1 MVHFIYNKTLKS
13 SFFIPALFSTIF
25 LTGCISNPMSNKE
38 IAVQKTAHDKPS
50 SSITLYPTLPHVT
63 IKKTSSFLESLSE
76 SDLKLIK
83 KETLRATS
91 VMWHNI
97 DKRAQLVRH
106 RLLQAL
112 DELDAPRELQFIPVA
127 ESGYNPYALSPAG
140 ALGLWQL
147 MPRTARSLG
156 AHHENGIDE
165 RRHIEESTKAAA
177 TYFLRLRARFDSW
190 PLAICAYNLG
200 PSGVSRRL
208 RKNPWTPEDGLNNL
222 PFPAETR
229 HYVKQVLGMI
239 ALAQDEQLKFSKPL
253 HTQKTHVSAPID
265 LTQLEELSGLKRN
278 ALYRLNP
285 ELDFQHYIHKD
296 LSLHLPE
303 DNVSNLAFAL
313 NDNPDIFKPKFIS
326 IRIQEGDSL
335 WMLAKR
341 HHTTVRHL
349 KQLNPKQGHLLS
361 LGKTLV
367 VPASKSF
374 SVASSKANPLLS
386 TGRRIR
392 YKVKN
397 GDSLWKI
404 AKKFGTTSHAIA
416 RANQMSRNKLIKPGD
431 KLWIIARLQP
441 S

>member
-1 MVHFIYNKTLKS
+1 MQNNEKTVHITMPDN
-13 SFFIPALFSTIF
+13 PALSVTTTPPPEPEVTKKKPSIF
-25 LTGCISNPMSNKE
+25 LQN
-38 IAVQKTAHDKPS
+38 V
-50 SSITLYPTLPHVT
+50 
-63 IKKTSSFLESLSE
+63 SE
-76 SDLKLIK
+76 SDLILIK
-83 KETLRATS
+83 KETQRTTALK
-91 VMWHNI
+91 WHNI
-97 DKRAQLVRH
+97 DKRAQFVRH
-106 RLLQAL
+106 RVIQTLDAL
-112 DELDAPRELQFIPVA
+112 GAPRELQFIPVA

-156 AHHENGIDE
+156 AHHKNGIDE

-177 TYFLRLRARFDSW
+177 TYFLQLHARFDSW

-200 PSGVSRRL
+200 PSGAARRL
-208 RKNPWTPEDGLNNL
+208 KKKPWVPEDGLNNL

-239 ALAQDEQLKFSKPL
+239 ALAEEEKLHFSEPIVTKSK
-253 HTQKTHVSAPID
+253 HIAAPTD
-265 LTQLEELSGLKRN
+265 LTHLEALSGLKKN

-296 LSLHLPE
+296 LILHLPE
-303 DNVSNLAFAL
+303 ENFINLELALSN
-313 NDNPDIFKPKFIS
+313 DPDIFKPKFIS

-335 WMLAKR
+335 WMLAKT
-341 HHTTVRHL
+341 HHTTIRHL

-361 LGKTLV
+361 VGKTLI
-367 VPASKSF
+367 VPASNSF
-374 SVASSKANPLLS
+374 SVTASKANPLLS
-386 TGRRIR
+386 KGRRIR

-416 RANQMSRNKLIKPGD
+416 RSNQMPRNRLIRPGD